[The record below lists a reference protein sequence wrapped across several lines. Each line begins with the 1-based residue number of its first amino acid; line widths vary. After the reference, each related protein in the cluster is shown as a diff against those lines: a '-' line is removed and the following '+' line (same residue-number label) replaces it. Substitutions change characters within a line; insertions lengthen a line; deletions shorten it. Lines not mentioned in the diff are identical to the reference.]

1 VLEQN
6 EFNEAV
12 ELFNKARTCAETG
25 DVLRALR
32 LAQQATQKYDGYEDA
47 WLLVAELSS
56 HVDQKI
62 ATLEK
67 AHALNLANVQTVTL
81 LDEACHLRDD
91 PLRAAI
97 HYEQVGKFDKALKI
111 YNELATKAKDS
122 REFDQIYRQIVRI
135 EGLQKENI
143 HYVAPQSSILRLAF
157 GWPLLYLFLVLMQV
171 GLNPF
176 AHPAFLLW
184 LGLPLVVV
192 GSFLLSISEIRSKHV
207 FWQKVFS
214 EEGEGSSSAR
224 LATAAAGWLLVI
236 FPHLFLLLDSI
247 NRLRIFRI
255 PHEPF

>member
-1 VLEQN
+1 LEQN
-6 EFNEAV
+6 EFNEAI
-12 ELFNKARTCAETG
+12 ELFNKAKGCAETG
-25 DVLRALR
+25 EGLRALR

-47 WLLVAELSS
+47 WLLIADLSS
-56 HVDQKI
+56 YVDQRM
-62 ATLEK
+62 AALEK
-67 AHALNLANVQTVTL
+67 AHALNPKNIQTITL
-81 LDEACHLRDD
+81 LEDARQLRDD
-91 PLRAAI
+91 PLGAAA
-97 HYEQVGKFDKALKI
+97 HYEQAGNFDKALKV
-111 YNELATKAKDS
+111 YNELATRTKDS

-143 HYVAPQSSILRLAF
+143 HYVAPQSSILRLTF
-157 GWPLLYLFLVLMQV
+157 GWPLLYLFLVLVQV

-184 LGLPLVVV
+184 LGLPLVGI

-207 FWQKVFS
+207 FWQKVFF
-214 EEGEGSSSAR
+214 EEGEGSSFAR
-224 LATAAAGWLLVI
+224 LVTAAAGWLLVI